1 MSQLSAVHLAS
12 ATANDPQFRLPERPC
27 IAEGIVM
34 TWTPRGLM
42 VEGTG
47 TRRSLTGRS
56 ARQILPDL
64 LPLLDGSRTLAELA
78 ELMRLDSE
86 HVHAVLLLL
95 YSCGMLQ
102 EGPHPELAQRDDQ
115 YALLSRLLDTT
126 RVNASAAE
134 AQTRLDTTLIA
145 VVAPEPFA
153 GTLAAHLRASGM
165 TTGASKS
172 VGAVDPTVGLAVV
185 WVDQDNE
192 TDARSA
198 CAVLY
203 QEGIPVLLVG
213 SDPDGLSIGP
223 FSDAGHGACPTCCL
237 SSWQIGPPNGGREFG
252 QTAAALTAIEVVA
265 LVSRVGTPISLHGRT
280 ITDLATGRSE
290 MALAARRPGCPHC
303 GDPSVALGDPSVAYR
318 FEHLVAFPDRRF
330 VNPRD
335 HQHHFESANVAL
347 QYDTKDAGGRDTH
360 ELPAPS
366 GIAPRSSQRRL
377 RLWWR
382 GREPVRPEIKE
393 TSGRLA
399 LADVATVLALGFGL
413 KTQPVENERVLRW
426 APTGGNLGSPQAYL
440 VVHDVDGIEPGVYAY
455 LPVGHQLA
463 VLSDTPP
470 WPRTE
475 GTSAT
480 VVMTGAIRRVAK
492 KYRTF
497 AYRVVHL
504 DAGCALSHAA
514 LAARGLNLTIA
525 NHSAWDDDLLARVTR
540 IDSEIETVT
549 GMFDLRTAR

>member
-34 TWTPRGLM
+34 AWTPRGLL

-47 TRRSLTGRS
+47 SRRALTGRS
-56 ARQILPDL
+56 AQQILPGL

-78 ELMRLDSE
+78 QLMRLDSE
-86 HVHAVLLLL
+86 RMHAVLILL

-102 EGPHPELAQRDDQ
+102 EGPHPKLAKRDDQ

-134 AQTRLDTTLIA
+134 AQDRLDTTRIA

-165 TTGASKS
+165 TTGASES
-172 VGAVDPTVGLAVV
+172 VEVVDPTVGLAVV
-185 WVDQDNE
+185 WVDQDTE
-192 TDARSA
+192 TDARLACDALFSA
-198 CAVLY
+198 
-203 QEGIPVLLVG
+203 GIPVLLVG
-213 SDPDGLSIGP
+213 SDPNGLSIGP
-223 FSDAGHGACPTCCL
+223 YSDADQGACPTCCL
-237 SSWQIGPPNGGREFG
+237 SAWRLGAPDTSREFG

-265 LVSRVGTPISLHGRT
+265 LVSRVGAPISLHGRT
-280 ITDLATGRSE
+280 ITDLATGSSE
-290 MALAARRPGCPHC
+290 MKLSARRPGCPHC
-303 GDPSVALGDPSVAYR
+303 GDPSVPLREPSVACR
-318 FEHLVAFPDRRF
+318 FEDLVAFPDRRF

-335 HQHHFESANVAL
+335 HQHHFEPANIAL
-347 QYDTKDAGGRDTH
+347 QYDTKDAGSRNTL
-360 ELPAPS
+360 ELPVPS
-366 GIAPRSSQRRL
+366 VIVPPNSRRRL
-377 RLWWR
+377 RAWWR
-382 GREPVRPEIKE
+382 GPEPVRLVATEASDRV
-393 TSGRLA
+393 TLG
-399 LADVATVLALGFGL
+399 DVATVLALAFGL
-413 KTQPVENERVLRW
+413 KTQPGENERVLRW

-440 VVHDVDGIEPGVYAY
+440 IVHDVDGIEPGVYAY
-455 LPVGHQLA
+455 LPVGHQVA
-463 VLSDTPP
+463 VMSDAPP
-470 WPRTE
+470 WPQPE

-480 VVMTGAIRRVAK
+480 VIMTGAIMRVAK

-514 LAARGLNLTIA
+514 LAARGRKVTFV
-525 NHSAWDDDLLARVTR
+525 NHSAWDDDLLARATH
-540 IDSEIETVT
+540 IDSETETVT
-549 GMFDLRTAR
+549 GMFDLRTVR